1 LKEGEKMNIL
11 FLVLNETEYLDDI
24 LSAFV
29 EVGVKGATILDSQGM
44 ASAICCNESR
54 QIPLFGSLKSFLD
67 SSRPYNKTVFTVI
80 ETEEL
85 LEKAINAINN
95 VIGDICKPGIG
106 VMFTVPVGNIYGLPK
121 NTK

>member
-1 LKEGEKMNIL
+1 MHIL

-24 LSAFV
+24 LAAFV

-44 ASAICCNESR
+44 ASAIASNENR

-80 ETEEL
+80 ENDEL
-85 LEKAINAINN
+85 LDKAIDAINN

-106 VMFTVPVGNIYGLPK
+106 LMFTVPVGNVYGLPK